1 VQRLSW
7 DLLRQSWVDLF
18 FFEPLSN
25 FILRLHEDRGADT
38 VAVIVFGPEGETAPP
53 QSPPVNILVLYR
65 TPVDFLKDNLFLRE
79 RDPSGMLNFFSYGLD
94 SFRNMVNDANPLSI
108 QALKTGRILFEI
120 DNAMEEFV
128 SLEKNV

>member
-1 VQRLSW
+1 MQRLSW

-38 VAVIVFGPEGETAPP
+38 LAVVVFSPGGEAVPP
-53 QSPPVNILVLYR
+53 PSPPVNILVLYR
-65 TPVDFLKDNLFLRE
+65 TPVDFLNDNLFLRE

-94 SFRNMVNDANPLSI
+94 SFRNMMNDANPLSI

-128 SLEKNV
+128 S